1 MKSTACTKAP
11 IGDAKLKRASPKRTS
26 TGAIGLKKLRTEE
39 GGPSYHPGKKKSSL
53 VTPLG
58 NVVYH
63 SYTTTSSKPP
73 SDPLPSPHFT
83 IKGVRKPEGGYGK
96 VLIPKLTPKEKEQA
110 QSSCQPLRIQQVWM
124 PTMVWRPPVPFEGD
138 EEVEVKPKVPTIAS
152 LSAKIINLCE
162 DVRILRGSLAESY
175 VKIRD
180 LEDDINTLR
189 LGIGT

>member
-1 MKSTACTKAP
+1 
-11 IGDAKLKRASPKRTS
+11 
-26 TGAIGLKKLRTEE
+26 
-39 GGPSYHPGKKKSSL
+39 
-53 VTPLG
+53 
-58 NVVYH
+58 
-63 SYTTTSSKPP
+63 
-73 SDPLPSPHFT
+73 
-83 IKGVRKPEGGYGK
+83 
-96 VLIPKLTPKEKEQA
+96 
-110 QSSCQPLRIQQVWM
+110 M